1 MPQISTKQWLCRIPT
16 AGFWPSPWKVRVKE
30 ISFIWKL
37 QGTSVL
43 MFSKFE
49 FFSQVFLKNIG
60 LRCRKFIIQNRTF
73 ADQLLVAACDVL
85 DLFAFVSYWDLFRT
99 EFLTEPH
106 FVSKVVFKDVYSANY
121 SCSLIFLLT
130 VARVDYFHYEK
141 ISWYSRN
148 IIVSVSWQN
157 YFLTSMGDY
166 VQPHISRCG
175 HTLEINTFI
184 LVNLISYEKICK
196 LCIHT

>member
-1 MPQISTKQWLCRIPT
+1 MGNS
-16 AGFWPSPWKVRVKE
+16 RVQASSCLAE
-30 ISFIWKL
+30 VNS
-37 QGTSVL
+37 
-43 MFSKFE
+43 
-49 FFSQVFLKNIG
+49 SQVFLKDIG

-85 DLFAFVSYWDLFRT
+85 DLFVFVSYWDSHTLSQRSFLKMFTLQTTVAYWFFCSLLFRLIT
-99 EFLTEPH
+99 FIMRRSHDIHATLW
-106 FVSKVVFKDVYSANY
+106 VF
-121 SCSLIFLLT
+121 
-130 VARVDYFHYEK
+130 
-141 ISWYSRN
+141 
-148 IIVSVSWQN
+148 WQK

-175 HTLEINTFI
+175 DTLEINTFV